1 MERLW
6 RKRADFDAKL
16 LASRAASPVAGDKFS
31 VQPPSPAHQASEEVR
46 PSSPLPPVQAAESQT
61 RHSTQQE
68 QQQRPQAHIS
78 IASTRL
84 SSSGVLSRAKRL
96 VSSTSRAS
104 APPPKHSS
112 TIGASAPPLKHSST
126 IGVTP
131 SDARGGATVT
141 PLAPIAVAAMKFSDR
156 LPDDGAFVSGI
167 NLMGRQ
173 LDATVRS
180 LNQSSFLQRSRT
192 RGTADIKGENTLM
205 LIQAVASNDSNTVN
219 SMLQNGLG
227 SIGDTDSSGNSTH
240 SPPRPPKP
248 KSFTPAIAAA
258 AL

>member
-1 MERLW
+1 
-6 RKRADFDAKL
+6 
-16 LASRAASPVAGDKFS
+16 
-31 VQPPSPAHQASEEVR
+31 
-46 PSSPLPPVQAAESQT
+46 
-61 RHSTQQE
+61 
-68 QQQRPQAHIS
+68 
-78 IASTRL
+78 
-84 SSSGVLSRAKRL
+84 
-96 VSSTSRAS
+96 
-104 APPPKHSS
+104 
-112 TIGASAPPLKHSST
+112 
-126 IGVTP
+126 
-131 SDARGGATVT
+131 
-141 PLAPIAVAAMKFSDR
+141 MKFSDR

-192 RGTADIKGENTLM
+192 RGTADIKRENTLM

-248 KSFTPAIAAA
+248 KVLHSRHRSRNFITCFLQLCAMLPA
-258 AL
+258 